1 MPSAAA
7 APVPSP
13 HAVVA
18 HDIGRAFGDRVVL
31 DGVDLVANPGEPVGL
46 VGENGAGKSTLMRIL
61 AGVDEADSGT
71 VSRPEDTAYL
81 GQEPD
86 FAPGATVGDVLAEVL
101 APLHDAVVRLASLA
115 GLLGEDDMGSDD
127 ADHPDAAQDYADL
140 LGWAEHHDA
149 WDADRRAEVAAAR
162 LGVGHLPH
170 ERPVAELSG
179 GERTRLALA
188 AIIVRRPDCVLL
200 DEPTNHLDD
209 EAMAHIEE
217 FVVASPGVV
226 VIASHDRVFLDRTAA
241 VIVDLDP
248 SHFGID
254 GEGGSR
260 FSGDFTAYLAARRK
274 ARCRWEE
281 AFLAQ
286 REELNALR
294 LAEQT
299 TARTVA
305 HDRGPR
311 DNDKHIDN
319 FKGAK
324 VQRTIARRVHDVQR
338 RIEVLERAQIPKP
351 PRPLTFGGQLA
362 EGPGMVWVRD
372 LVVPGRVEVPSLAV
386 EPGEHLLVT
395 GPNGS
400 GKSTLLAVLAGELAP
415 AGGEVQV
422 RARRIGYLPQD
433 VTFDRPDR
441 TAHEVYA
448 AYVATDGA
456 GAPDAP
462 PLGDLGLLHPRELG
476 KPVAVLSVGQQRR
489 LALALVVA
497 LQPDLLLLDEPTN
510 HISLALAAD
519 LEEALGRSSGTVVV
533 TSHDRWLR
541 RRWTGPVL
549 PL

>member
-1 MPSAAA
+1 MPSPPA
-7 APVPSP
+7 APVPS
-13 HAVVA
+13 ANALVA

-31 DGVDLVANPGEPVGL
+31 DGVDLVANPGQPVGL

-71 VSRPEDTAYL
+71 VSCPEDIAYL
-81 GQEPD
+81 GQEPE

-101 APLHDAVVRLASLA
+101 APLHDAVARLESLA
-115 GLLGEDDMGSDD
+115 GLLGETT
-127 ADHPDAAQDYADL
+127 DAADRPDVAEEYADL
-140 LGWAEHHDA
+140 LSWAEHHDA
-149 WDADRRAEVAAAR
+149 WDADRRAEVAAAQ

-170 ERPVAELSG
+170 DRPVAELSG

-209 EAMAHIEE
+209 EAMAHIED
-217 FVVASPGVV
+217 FVVSSPGVV
-226 VIASHDRVFLDRTAA
+226 VVASHDRVFLDRTAA
-241 VIVDLDP
+241 VVVDLDP

-260 FSGDFTAYLAARRK
+260 FSGDFTAYLTARRK
-274 ARCRWEE
+274 ARRRWEE

-294 LAEQT
+294 LAEKT

-324 VQRTIARRVHDVQR
+324 VQRTISRRVHDVQR

-351 PRPLTFGGQLA
+351 PRPLTFGGRLA
-362 EGPGMVWVRD
+362 EGPGSVLVRD
-372 LVVPGRVEVPSLAV
+372 LVVPGRVEVPGLAV
-386 EPGEHLLVT
+386 KPGEHLLVT

-400 GKSTLLAVLAGELAP
+400 GKSTLLAVLAGELEP
-415 AGGEVQV
+415 AGGHVQV
-422 RARRIGYLPQD
+422 RAKRIGYLPQD
-433 VTFDRPDR
+433 VTFDRPGR

-448 AYVATDGA
+448 AYVASA

>member
-1 MPSAAA
+1 
-7 APVPSP
+7 
-13 HAVVA
+13 
-18 HDIGRAFGDRVVL
+18 
-31 DGVDLVANPGEPVGL
+31 
-46 VGENGAGKSTLMRIL
+46 
-61 AGVDEADSGT
+61 
-71 VSRPEDTAYL
+71 
-81 GQEPD
+81 
-86 FAPGATVGDVLAEVL
+86 
-101 APLHDAVVRLASLA
+101 
-115 GLLGEDDMGSDD
+115 
-127 ADHPDAAQDYADL
+127 
-140 LGWAEHHDA
+140 
-149 WDADRRAEVAAAR
+149 

-170 ERPVAELSG
+170 DRPVAELSG

-209 EAMAHIEE
+209 EAMSHIEE
-217 FVVASPGVV
+217 FVLSAPGVV
-226 VIASHDRVFLDRTAA
+226 VVASHDRVFLDRTAA
-241 VIVDLDP
+241 VVVDLDP
-248 SHFGID
+248 SYFGID

-260 FSGDFTAYLAARRK
+260 FSGDFTAYLGARRK
-274 ARCRWEE
+274 GRRRWEE

-286 REELNALR
+286 REELGALR

-311 DNDKHIDN
+311 DNDKSIYK

-324 VQRTIARRVHDVQR
+324 VARSVARRVHDVQR

-351 PRPLTFGGQLA
+351 PRPLTFGGRLA
-362 EGPGMVWVRD
+362 EGPGSVLVRD
-372 LVVPGRVEVPSLAV
+372 LVVPGRVEVPTLAV

-400 GKSTLLAVLAGELAP
+400 GKSTLLAVLAGELEP
-415 AGGEVQV
+415 TGGDVRV
-422 RARRIGYLPQD
+422 RAEQIGYLPQD

-448 AYVATDGA
+448 AYVATA
-456 GAPDAP
+456 GVLDAP

-519 LEEALGRSSGTVVV
+519 LEEALGRSSGTVIV